1 MPSHIYFS
9 HYFAN
14 VKVYSY
20 DSLPTG
26 KILALNN
33 VIMLIKLVLNKDENH
48 YYYNTFHK
56 NVHIN

>member
-1 MPSHIYFS
+1 MLPSHINFS

-48 YYYNTFHK
+48 
-56 NVHIN
+56 

>member
-14 VKVYSY
+14 GKVNSC

-48 YYYNTFHK
+48 
-56 NVHIN
+56 